1 MDNMEYQQDST
12 DFGSGADVVETD
24 TEGITDTAS
33 EDWDTAF
40 GEMDTPTDAERAAE
54 YARSLGYE
62 KAADYISRHYEGG
75 EFTPEGPIQ
84 VSTRNSKLEGNSS
97 ENGIPFERRTVRLT
111 DGLYVEGVFP
121 EFESRHH
128 VELGEQAND
137 MTVYQQFSA
146 CREDFQDHMFDT
158 PEKLEGLTLGDM
170 ERLDNPQGFAPEG
183 YTWQHNPETGS
194 FDLVPSKAH
203 AVGHTGGNAFWGIPV

>member
-1 MDNMEYQQDST
+1 MDNMEHQQGSA
-12 DFGSGADVVETD
+12 DFSSGADVAEMSAVD
-24 TEGITDTAS
+24 ITDTAL
-33 EDWDTAF
+33 EDWDAAF
-40 GEMDTPTDAERAAE
+40 CETDISTDAEQAAE
-54 YARSLGYE
+54 YARSLSYE

-75 EFTPEGPIQ
+75 EFSAEEPIQ
-84 VSTRNSKLEGNSS
+84 VSTRNGKLEGNKS

-137 MTVYQQFSA
+137 MTIYQQFSA
-146 CREDFQDHMFDT
+146 CREDFRDHMFDT
-158 PEKLEGLTLGDM
+158 PEKLEGITLGDM
-170 ERLDNPQGFAPEG
+170 ERLDNSHGFAPEG

-194 FDLVPSKAH
+194 FDLVSSEDH
-203 AVGHTGGNAFWGIPV
+203 AVGHTGGNAFWGTLR